1 MNKQP
6 LSMMVLLLALLN
18 AVPAYAADFAGL
30 WLTADQRGQRLMER
44 GDFAAAAEVFE
55 DPAWRGTAL
64 YRAGDF
70 ERAAA
75 VFGRLRTPEAEY
87 NRGNAL
93 VMLGRYEEAI
103 DSYQAALGGRPDW
116 NDAEQNLEIARIR
129 LQRLAPPEDDAGG
142 TGGKLGADEIVFDDS
157 GRVDRSGS
165 EEVTAGGEALSDQE
179 MRAVW
184 LRRVQND
191 PKAFLRAR
199 FAFQLYRDEQDMPGK
214 DGDD

>member
-1 MNKQP
+1 MNRHP
-6 LSMMVLLLALLN
+6 LSIILLLLALL
-18 AVPAYAADFAGL
+18 AAASAQAADFAGA
-30 WLTADQRGQRLMER
+30 WLTADQRGQRLMEQ

-55 DPAWRGTAL
+55 DPAWRGAAL

-70 ERAAA
+70 EGAAA
-75 VFGRLRTPEAEY
+75 VFGRQRSPVADY

-103 DSYQAALGGRPDW
+103 DSYQAALGGRPGW
-116 NDAEQNLEIARIR
+116 ADAEENLEIARIR

-142 TGGKLGADEIVFDDS
+142 TDGKLGADEIVFDDS
-157 GRVDRSGS
+157 GRVDRSGT
-165 EEVTAGGEALSDQE
+165 EETTDGGEELSDQE

-199 FAFQLYRDEQDMPGK
+199 FSFQLYRDEQEAPGE
-214 DGDD
+214 DGDG